1 MYDPG
6 LDMLPSEHF
15 MVPLQLKL
23 LPRHRSCRN
32 VPPSSTDASVTS
44 SMQDVTMELSSTA
57 LSSSTVIS
65 PATSLRRIS
74 AEAVSSIPP
83 VNQRS
88 STPDDDDSSVFLRV
102 PGESTVE
109 PILPNFTFVEVNID
123 MIFVAV
129 V

>member
-1 MYDPG
+1 
-6 LDMLPSEHF
+6 

-32 VPPSSTDASVTS
+32 VLPSSTDASVTS

-65 PATSLRRIS
+65 PATPLRRIS
-74 AEAVSSIPP
+74 AEAVFSIPP
-83 VNQRS
+83 VTQHS

-109 PILPNFTFVEVNID
+109 SILPNFTFFEVNID